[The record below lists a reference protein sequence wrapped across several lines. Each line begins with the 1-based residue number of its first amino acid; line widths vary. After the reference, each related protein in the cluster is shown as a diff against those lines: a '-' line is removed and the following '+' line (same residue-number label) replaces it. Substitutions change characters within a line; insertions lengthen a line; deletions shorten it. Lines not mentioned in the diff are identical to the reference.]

1 MRREPKVNPDSFDQL
16 GADLARVVGLALALV
31 VLIALHGCGGAGVTG
46 VAGAVKTTLDVL
58 RQTRQVLCTPA
69 LDPLMGDPR
78 EGQAEW
84 IPKPAAD
91 AGARDASADADN
103 DGGDR

>member
-1 MRREPKVNPDSFDQL
+1 MREPNAHPDALDGFR
-16 GADLARVVGLALALV
+16 LAPIVAALLALALV
-31 VLIALHGCGGAGVTG
+31 VSLSGCGGAAGIAS

-78 EGQAEW
+78 DGQPQW
-84 IPKPAAD
+84 VQKD
-91 AGARDASADADN
+91 AGAPA
-103 DGGDR
+103 DGGADGIR